1 MAQKKSFRV
10 YFVAHGGG
18 LVSGTL
24 IRVWDGLFDRPPPAA
39 IGTSE
44 EEVLAQLDAILQG
57 MTARG
62 ADGPERYLWAE
73 EFATREVTVT
83 ARPQT
88 VVEKRAVIGAREIP
102 LRLTYCWCKL
112 PQGGYRVMLPR
123 YGWWMVIEDLAI
135 AAEVLRSAVSAALL
149 GENSRSIYD
158 FRREGEEWVRAWA
171 PRSLASLEAAER
183 HSPERRW
190 PVATS
195 VADDLVERAA
205 RQRLP
210 APIGESDDFRE
221 NLPLFEGEPKP
232 SILLVGP
239 PGVGKTTFVRRF
251 ARHLLARHREV
262 GERDDEPP
270 RLWATSAARLIAGMV
285 YVGMWQERCLKLVDE
300 LAWEGHWLFLDRLV
314 PILQPQPDGASI
326 GEILLPAAAEGSIPM
341 IAECTPEE
349 YERCHRRF
357 PTLLEALRVIRVN
370 EPPPHQIPALVT
382 AWQARRDAGVTLHPA
397 AVRRLVQHLTAFRRD
412 AAFPGKAIR
421 FLEWLSP
428 GGGDARPEGVVT
440 GRVLQAR
447 EVSELFARHTG
458 LAVDLIADDR
468 QVSPD
473 ALSSTLR
480 QHVIGQDHA
489 CDTAART
496 LARFKAGLHDPD
508 RPVGTLLFAGPTGVG
523 KTELARTIARYLY
536 GDEARLIRLDM
547 SEYMFPGSAQR
558 MLEVSQGAQGLAA
571 RVREQPLSL
580 VLFDE
585 IEKAHPD
592 VFDLLLG
599 LLGEGRLT
607 DSYGAVVDFRMTLVV
622 MTSNLGVVEGR
633 SVGFGE
639 ASPND
644 PVRAIR
650 RHFRP
655 EFFNR
660 IDHVVGFRALTP
672 DDVLRIVD
680 LELTKAAGRTGL
692 VRRNLRIEV
701 DAASRRRLA
710 ELGFHPTRGARPL
723 RRVIEERVVAPVA
736 ALLSNDPTLRDRVI
750 RVDAEGG
757 VVPG

>member
-1 MAQKKSFRV
+1 MPQKKSFRV

-24 IRVWDGLFDRPPPAA
+24 IRTWDGLFDRPPPAA
-39 IGTSE
+39 IGTTE
-44 EEVLAQLDAILQG
+44 EDVLGQLDAILQG

-158 FRREGEEWVRAWA
+158 FRREGEEWVRPWS

-183 HSPERRW
+183 DSPERRW

-195 VADDLVERAA
+195 VADDLVERAS

-210 APIGESDDFRE
+210 APIGESDDFRD
-221 NLPLFEGEPKP
+221 NLPLFDGDPKP

-239 PGVGKTTFVRRF
+239 AGVGKTTFVRRF
-251 ARHLLARHREV
+251 ARHLLTRHRDEA
-262 GERDDEPP
+262 ERDDEPP
-270 RLWATSAARLIAGMV
+270 HLWSTSAARLIAGMV

-326 GEILLPAAAEGSIPM
+326 GEILLPAAVEGSIPM

-357 PTLLEALRVIRVN
+357 PTLLEALRVVRVN

-428 GGGDARPEGVVT
+428 GGGEAKPEGVAA
-440 GRVLQAR
+440 GKVLQPK
-447 EVSELFARHTG
+447 ELSELFARHTG

-473 ALSSTLR
+473 ALSATLR

-547 SEYMFPGSAQR
+547 SEYMFPGAAQR
-558 MLEVSQGAQGLAA
+558 MLEVAPGAQGLAG

-633 SVGFGE
+633 SVGFGD
-639 ASPND
+639 ASPSD

-723 RRVIEERVVAPVA
+723 RRVIEERIVAPVA
-736 ALLSNDPTLRDRVI
+736 ALLSNDPSLRDRTI

-757 VVPG
+757 VRVG